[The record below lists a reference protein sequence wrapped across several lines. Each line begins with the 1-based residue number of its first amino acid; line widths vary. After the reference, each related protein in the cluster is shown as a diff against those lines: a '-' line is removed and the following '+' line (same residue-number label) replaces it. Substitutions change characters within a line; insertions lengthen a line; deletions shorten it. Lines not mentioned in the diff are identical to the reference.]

1 METWGLTMAHDEKTK
16 AHVRRYYVFDRLTLE
31 QAAKKAGVAFGTAR
45 RWKLQAQDK
54 GDNWDNVR
62 DAQIMAGG
70 ELEDISRSLLTGFI
84 LQYRATMN
92 EVQQNSELNSKEKVA
107 LLATLSDSFTKMT
120 AASKAQQSANNA
132 KTAADKAQQTAE
144 VKAPVAN
151 PIFTINKTYADMD
164 TIPSGTLFCRI
175 NERTANQ

>member
-1 METWGLTMAHDEKTK
+1 MAHDEKTK

-45 RWKLQAQDK
+45 RWKLQAQNK

-84 LQYRATMN
+84 LQYRSTMN

-120 AASKAQQSANNA
+120 AASKRILPEVSELAVAMRTIELFGEYIQQHHSALM
-132 KTAADKAQQTAE
+132 
-144 VKAPVAN
+144 APFLDAL
-151 PIFTINKTYADMD
+151 
-164 TIPSGTLFCRI
+164 SGFGQMLD
-175 NERTANQ
+175 EELKK